1 MKAIRNIMMA
11 AMLAVGM
18 NAMADNYAY
27 LTVGQ
32 DNGETSIEVSQIS
45 KITFDASNMIVHLS
59 NGSQQ
64 ELPLSSL
71 SRMFFSETGSQG
83 ISLMQAG
90 QEKIRYEGG
99 SLRLQ
104 LADGEK
110 AIIYN
115 MKGEAVYTTNRSA
128 EVTLDNLHKGVY
140 IVRVGSET
148 KKIMSR

>member
-1 MKAIRNIMMA
+1 MKVIRNILMA
-11 AMLAVGM
+11 AMLTVGM
-18 NAMADNYAY
+18 HAMADNYVY

-59 NGSQQ
+59 NGNQQ

-71 SRMFFSETGSQG
+71 SRMFFSETSQG
-83 ISLMQAG
+83 INLMQAG
-90 QEKIRYEGG
+90 KEKIKYEDGC
-99 SLRLQ
+99 LRVQ

-110 AIIYN
+110 AYIYN
-115 MKGEAVYTTNRSA
+115 LKGEMVYTTNRST

>member
-1 MKAIRNIMMA
+1 MMA
-11 AMLAVGM
+11 VMLAVGM

-32 DNGETSIEVSQIS
+32 DGGETSIEVSQIS

-71 SRMFFSETGSQG
+71 SRMFFSETASQG

-90 QEKIRYEGG
+90 QEKIKYEGG
-99 SLRLQ
+99 SLRLL

-110 AIIYN
+110 ATIYN
-115 MKGEAVYTTNRSA
+115 MKGEAVYTTNRSS
-128 EVTLDNLHKGVY
+128 EVTLDNLHKGIY
-140 IVRVGSET
+140 IVRVGNET

>member
-1 MKAIRNIMMA
+1 MKAIRNILMA
-11 AMLAVGM
+11 AMLTVGM
-18 NAMADNYAY
+18 SAMADNYAY

-32 DNGETSIEVSQIS
+32 EDGETSIEVSQIS

-71 SRMFFSETGSQG
+71 SRMFFSETSQG
-83 ISLMQAG
+83 ISLLQAG
-90 QEKIRYEGG
+90 QEKIRCEGG
-99 SLRLQ
+99 CLRLQ

-110 AIIYN
+110 AYIYN
-115 MKGEAVYTTNRSA
+115 MKGEMVYTANRST

-140 IVRVGSET
+140 IVRVGTET